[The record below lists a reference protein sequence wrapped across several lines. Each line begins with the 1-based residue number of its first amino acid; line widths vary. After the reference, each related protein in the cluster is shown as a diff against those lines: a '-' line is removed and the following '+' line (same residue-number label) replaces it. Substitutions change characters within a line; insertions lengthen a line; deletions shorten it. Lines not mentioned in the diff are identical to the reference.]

1 MNNPYT
7 VTKTSEELL
16 AMRVYGESR
25 SRPLPEGQEP
35 DLSDPDNPDC
45 TAAIQAVTYGLKR
58 TNSETGK
65 IFTGLPLDAEIL
77 ETFRSSG
84 NGWQTRINEALREW
98 LKTHKAI

>member
-1 MNNPYT
+1 MNGS
-7 VTKTSEELL
+7 KIIQMTSEEIH
-16 AMRVYGESR
+16 AMLERGESL

-58 TNSETGK
+58 TNNETGK

-77 ETFRSSG
+77 QAFRSSG
-84 NGWQTRINEALREW
+84 NGWQNRINEALREW